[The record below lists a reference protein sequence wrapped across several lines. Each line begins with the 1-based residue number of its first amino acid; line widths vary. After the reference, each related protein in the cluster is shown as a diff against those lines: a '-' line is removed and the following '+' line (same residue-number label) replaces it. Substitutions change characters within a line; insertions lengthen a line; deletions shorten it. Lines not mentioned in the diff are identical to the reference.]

1 MRIVFLTMTTTRLSN
16 FALAIFALTL
26 VAPSSASATQSDQLP
41 RNEVIE
47 KIVCK
52 ADAQQSYSL
61 YLPADYTPRKKWPI
75 IYAFDPGARGK
86 LTVNLFKEAAAKY
99 GFIVAGSNNSRNG
112 IQVSDIVKALWVDT
126 HERFSIDERRVYTA
140 GFSGGARVAFAVGL
154 IYRVAGV
161 IACSGGFPR
170 AEAPSPSTPFVIF
183 GTAGTDDFN
192 FPEMQQLRR
201 KLDAAGVRNRLAI
214 FDGGHDWAPANLC
227 AEAVAWM
234 ELEAMKAGF
243 RVKDDILIDELF
255 NGQLKEART
264 LEAANQLYSG
274 YEKYDGIVAQFRGLR
289 NVSEIEARTQT
300 LRVSKE
306 INAARK
312 NERAEEE
319 KQANRAAKLQSLIA
333 QLPDPATSF
342 SATAEL
348 KAAIR
353 DLTRDSEMTEDLSR
367 RRVARRVLQEIF
379 VQSYEEANANYLKKN
394 YEVIPA
400 QLEIAAQ
407 LRPTDARV
415 FYDLAVAY
423 SRLGKKKQG
432 LSALNRAIENG
443 FADLAGIEQNQDFA
457 SLRSETGYQKVVMEL
472 RKRQSL

>member
-1 MRIVFLTMTTTRLSN
+1 MTTAKFSI
-16 FALAIFALTL
+16 FALAILAFTL
-26 VAPSSASATQSDQLP
+26 FNPSPASATQADQLP
-41 RNEVIE
+41 RNQVIE
-47 KIVCK
+47 KVACR
-52 ADAQQSYSL
+52 ADATQSYSL

-86 LTVNLFKEAAAKY
+86 LPVSLFKDAAEKY

-140 GFSGGARVAFAVGL
+140 GFSGGARVACAVGL
-154 IYRVAGV
+154 LYRVAGV
-161 IACSGGFPR
+161 IACSGGFPGG
-170 AEAPSPSTPFVIF
+170 EQPSPSTPFVIF

-227 AEAVAWM
+227 NEAVAWL
-234 ELEAMKAGF
+234 EVEAMKAGT
-243 RVKDDILIDELF
+243 RVKDDTLIDELF
-255 NGQLKEART
+255 NGQLLEART
-264 LEAANQLYSG
+264 REATNELYRG
-274 YEKYDGIVAQFRGLR
+274 YQNYEGIVAQFKGLR
-289 NVSEIEARTQT
+289 DVTGIETRTQA

-306 INAARK
+306 IKTAQK

-319 KQANRAAKLQSLIA
+319 NQASHSVKLQNLIA
-333 QLPDPATSF
+333 QMRDPATSF
-342 SATAEL
+342 SANAAL
-348 KAAIR
+348 KASIAG
-353 DLTRDSEMTEDLSR
+353 LTKDSEMKEDLDR
-367 RRVARRVLQEIF
+367 RRVARRVLQALF
-379 VQSYEEANANYLKKN
+379 VQFYEEANANYQKKN

-423 SRLGKKKQG
+423 SRVGKKKQG
-432 LSALNRAIENG
+432 LNALSRAIENG
-443 FADLAGIEQNQDFA
+443 FTDLPSIEQNQAFA
-457 SLRSETGYQKVVMEL
+457 SLRSETGYQKIVMDL
-472 RKRQSL
+472 KKRLSL